1 MANRCTRIPEI
12 MMPREGTDLSK
23 WAVIACDQYTSQ
35 PEYWAETDRIVGD
48 APSTLRLTLP
58 EVYLEDADVASH
70 IERIHKTMQ
79 QYVQDGTLR
88 TLPAGAVLTERWSGG
103 SAPRRGIVL
112 AVDLEAYEYTPGSA
126 SLIRPTEKTVVE
138 RIPPRLKVREGAC
151 LELPH
156 IMILIDDPDRRII
169 EPLFEKTGSF
179 SKLYDTD
186 LMQNGG
192 HITGWFIPQGK
203 DTDAIESGLEALCD
217 RETFNAK
224 YGCTDAQAL
233 LPYAVGDGNHSMAT
247 AKAYWEEVKKGLT
260 PEEQENHPAR
270 FALAEIVN
278 IHDESI
284 IIEPIHRA
292 LFGID
297 GEELLKSLTAFYEAQ
312 GCKAYVADN
321 APETEGA
328 HFYPFVS
335 AEKNGVFVVENP
347 KWAIPVATIQTGLDA
362 FLAEHKDVKIDFIHG
377 ADVVVSLAEKKGNF
391 GFILPDIAKNDLF
404 RGVVFDGVLPRKTFS
419 MGEAHEKR
427 YYLEA
432 QASVKYKSVHF
443 RGRSRF
449 GCAFCFPVEHR
460 SPLLRAAQHEGRREG
475 ERLVR
480 RKRTGQADP
489 VLRPHRADRARLDER
504 IKHCVPGT
512 RRLDARRL
520 GARRTFLRLDTRRLL
535 LPLGQVH
542 AQRFFPCPSGLP
554 QCFGRQTPCKA
565 QPAALRLGQT
575 DIERR
580 GSLCFRVNAQD
591 ARRAELAVEHGAHA
605 AGLLPPVE
613 RACPP
618 PFKIHRRPHTHP
630 PIRKTRPSYYKVRG
644 LVFC

>member
-247 AKAYWEEVKKGLT
+247 AKAYWV
-260 PEEQENHPAR
+260 
-270 FALAEIVN
+270 
-278 IHDESI
+278 
-284 IIEPIHRA
+284 
-292 LFGID
+292 
-297 GEELLKSLTAFYEAQ
+297 
-312 GCKAYVADN
+312 
-321 APETEGA
+321 
-328 HFYPFVS
+328 
-335 AEKNGVFVVENP
+335 
-347 KWAIPVATIQTGLDA
+347 
-362 FLAEHKDVKIDFIHG
+362 
-377 ADVVVSLAEKKGNF
+377 
-391 GFILPDIAKNDLF
+391 
-404 RGVVFDGVLPRKTFS
+404 
-419 MGEAHEKR
+419 
-427 YYLEA
+427 
-432 QASVKYKSVHF
+432 
-443 RGRSRF
+443 
-449 GCAFCFPVEHR
+449 
-460 SPLLRAAQHEGRREG
+460 
-475 ERLVR
+475 
-480 RKRTGQADP
+480 
-489 VLRPHRADRARLDER
+489 
-504 IKHCVPGT
+504 
-512 RRLDARRL
+512 
-520 GARRTFLRLDTRRLL
+520 
-535 LPLGQVH
+535 
-542 AQRFFPCPSGLP
+542 
-554 QCFGRQTPCKA
+554 
-565 QPAALRLGQT
+565 
-575 DIERR
+575 
-580 GSLCFRVNAQD
+580 
-591 ARRAELAVEHGAHA
+591 
-605 AGLLPPVE
+605 
-613 RACPP
+613 
-618 PFKIHRRPHTHP
+618 
-630 PIRKTRPSYYKVRG
+630 
-644 LVFC
+644 